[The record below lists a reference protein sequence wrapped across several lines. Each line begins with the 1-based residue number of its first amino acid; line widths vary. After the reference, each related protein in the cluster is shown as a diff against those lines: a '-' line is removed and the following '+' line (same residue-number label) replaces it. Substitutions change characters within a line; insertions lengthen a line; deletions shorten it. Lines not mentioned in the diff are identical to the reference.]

1 MRDIETMREPVIV
14 EKKLWERYRCQRL
27 APFDR
32 TWASHDLK
40 AT

>member
-14 EKKLWERYRCQRL
+14 EKKRERYRCQRL